1 MRLAQLLCKL
11 NPMGGVP
18 GGSVG
23 YGSCIVT
30 AVAWVTAVVQVHS
43 LVQQLPCAMSV
54 AKKI

>member
-18 GGSVG
+18 GGSVS